1 MTLKRQT
8 QFRLSPFEMLQE
20 RDERDPG
27 SGSRRTQKVQ
37 SRKRIEIL
45 PIYGGQPID

>member
-1 MTLKRQT
+1 MFYKRA
-8 QFRLSPFEMLQE
+8 
-20 RDERDPG
+20 PG

-45 PIYGGQPID
+45 PIYGGQPIDWQTKALKKAYRS